1 MEESSDKHE
10 ESCTLKSTNE
20 NGLSIDKAAVGIGS
34 LDSNRINDQSRTKK
48 RNEESSQV
56 VDENSSPSRSREC
69 VTGTKVKRKLR
80 STRRKL
86 NAMITNNTSLHFS
99 DTDSEGELTSI
110 QSCPIRPLS
119 HTANEQQGPIISVTC
134 DDVEVKGSD
143 LLSPTDDK
151 ESSLRSN
158 FVENLTDVDEIYP
171 SDPETEQKENQN
183 QNLKVAKSL
192 CCQGD
197 TDLEDL
203 EGEDDEVD
211 STIYVKPR
219 SDIFCDYSGETIT
232 TKEGDGPFSVEV
244 RNKLYREEEPRN
256 ECLCNGRPDIVVM
269 SNTDEEE
276 MDVSEE
282 EDAQEAC
289 CSQKELLE
297 DLDVLVASQVIMK
310 NVNKMENMLTVR
322 DISDDGASD
331 CHTDVEEVDPNE

>member
-10 ESCTLKSTNE
+10 QSYTLKSANE
-20 NGLSIDKAAVGIGS
+20 NGLSIDKATVGIDS
-34 LDSNRINDQSRTKK
+34 LDSNRTNHDQSRTK
-48 RNEESSQV
+48 RNEESWQI
-56 VDENSSPSRSREC
+56 VDENSCPSRSKEC
-69 VTGTKVKRKLR
+69 VTGIKVKRKLR

-86 NAMITNNTSLHFS
+86 NAMINNTSLHFS

-119 HTANEQQGPIISVTC
+119 HTANEQQGPIISVTY

-151 ESSLRSN
+151 EPSLRSN

-183 QNLKVAKSL
+183 NLKVAKSL

-203 EGEDDEVD
+203 EGEDEVD
-211 STIYVKPR
+211 STIYVKPTR

-232 TKEGDGPFSVEV
+232 TKEGDGPFSIEV

-256 ECLCNGRPDIVVM
+256 ELFNGKPDIVVM

-282 EDAQEAC
+282 EDEQEAC

-310 NVNKMENMLTVR
+310 NINKMENMLTVR
-322 DISDDGASD
+322 DISDDGTSD